1 MKERKKLKE
10 VKQTV
15 KKKNKSKAK
24 GSAFERTI
32 CKMLSLWIS
41 NNEHD
46 DLFWRSA
53 MSGGRATVRNK
64 KGQKST
70 QGGDITAVHPL
81 GNKLTDKFSIECKS
95 YKNIHLQTSIL
106 NEMPK
111 KASLVEFWEQ
121 TKRDAKIQN
130 KLPMLIAKQPN
141 MAVISCIDSTGLKM
155 LSGDIV
161 DIEYIYVSRMKM
173 YILRFDEFIN
183 QCKLR

>member
-1 MKERKKLKE
+1 MAERTVKEL
-10 VKQTV
+10 V

-24 GSAFERTI
+24 GSAFERTV

-41 NNEHD
+41 NNKHD

-53 MSGGRATVRNK
+53 MSGGRATVRYRYK

-81 GNKLTDKFSIECKS
+81 GNKLTDIFSIECKS

-106 NEMPK
+106 NKAPK
-111 KASLVEFWEQ
+111 QASLLDFWNQ
-121 TKRDAKIQN
+121 TKRDAETQN

-141 MAVISCIDSTGLKM
+141 LAVIVCIDENGLKR
-155 LSGDIV
+155 LQTNDV
-161 DIEYIYVSRMKM
+161 EYIYVSDLDM
-173 YILRFDEFIN
+173 YIIKFDRLIN
-183 QCKLR
+183 VCKLR